1 MNYFTKDWY
10 GEMQVYGFLTFP
22 ETIEDW
28 EENLAYYES
37 EGINYKENL
46 QREIEDRKEDLLRFL
61 PASFHPYILDYSIRS
76 EYPTPELRAM
86 AQQWEENYRKRMEL
100 IWQDYNA
107 IYLANKH
114 LLPENVVQLHEKSLH
129 DATVKAYEVPSDDVL
144 VLTLDCSG
152 GFHYFTDIQLIF
164 TGVKELVIPKKWQG
178 AWWLYNEIYSTEQ
191 GFELHVLFDC
201 PLLEWKIVAENVQI
215 KEVK

>member
-152 GFHYFTDIQLIF
+152 GNMQ
-164 TGVKELVIPKKWQG
+164 VKRVKVKDVESDQQKLEMMIT
-178 AWWLYNEIYSTEQ
+178 ASEDTYTTEIYS
-191 GFELHVLFDC
+191 
-201 PLLEWKIVAENVQI
+201 LL
-215 KEVK
+215 KEVDHVVSVEVESR